1 MKLTVYEYAQEFGI
15 SVQSVYQR
23 IKRGSLNS
31 VKENGIKY
39 VVVDSKKDIKPKV
52 KSEFKQLVKMIKRL
66 QDQIDS
72 KDKEIKRLVKKLEK
86 CSKSKE
92 DVLLNYITELKQ
104 LQITSSPEDIIDV
117 KVKKKKKKKKKKK

>member
-104 LQITSSPEDIIDV
+104 LQIIAPLVEEEIIDV
-117 KVKKKKKKKKKKK
+117 EPKKKKKKKK